1 MAEPR
6 IMSPLIGAALSDLTL
21 EHDRGPE
28 GAGTLERA
36 EGHGCKG
43 ALDAGNV
50 EKL

>member
-1 MAEPR
+1 MP
-6 IMSPLIGAALSDLTL
+6 PLIGVALSDLML

-28 GAGTLERA
+28 GAGTLESA
-36 EGHGCKG
+36 EGHGCQG